1 MSVRGNRVSCD
12 VNCAVLNHVIDCS
25 ILNDV
30 FTFKFRWKDTNWWNC
45 ISKREWKKL
54 VRKKCIVWNF
64 FRRKWY
70 ILEYLPTKVNVCS
83 MFSRNYS
90 ILLQKPN
97 TKAGGTK
104 NSIFGPLGVRD
115 YTNIRYEWMTPRY
128 AQHRLRL
135 LHWSWNDAYL
145 CFGERISR

>member
-12 VNCAVLNHVIDCS
+12 VNCAVLNHAIDCS

-70 ILEYLPTKVNVCS
+70 ILGVFTHESKRVFNVFSKLFNTFTETKHK
-83 MFSRNYS
+83 SRWNKKELNLRAS
-90 ILLQKPN
+90 
-97 TKAGGTK
+97 
-104 NSIFGPLGVRD
+104 RR
-115 YTNIRYEWMTPRY
+115 TNIRYEWMTPRY

-145 CFGERISR
+145 CFWERISR